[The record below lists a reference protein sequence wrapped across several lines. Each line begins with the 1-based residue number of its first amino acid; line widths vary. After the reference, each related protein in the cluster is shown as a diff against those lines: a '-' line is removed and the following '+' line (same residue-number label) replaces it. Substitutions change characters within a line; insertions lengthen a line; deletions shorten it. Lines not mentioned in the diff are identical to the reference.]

1 MYKGFPLKK
10 NIVISLARTLTN
22 LARTVVSLGRAMT
35 SLARTV
41 ASPARTVRKPF
52 PTKSLPLP
60 PGPNSASTRR
70 ARSASL
76 MGWVGWGW
84 TGYQKCP
91 SISFILCGYIDKVLP
106 TCLLIR

>member
-1 MYKGFPLKK
+1 MISGFPFKK
-10 NIVISLARTLTN
+10 HTVASLARAVISLARTV
-22 LARTVVSLGRAMT
+22 AGRVRAVT

-41 ASPARTVRKPF
+41 PKPF

-60 PGPNSASTRR
+60 PGPSSASTRR

-84 TGYQKCP
+84 TGYQKC
-91 SISFILCGYIDKVLP
+91 SIFFILCGYIDKVLP
-106 TCLLIR
+106 TCLLIK